1 MTCLFDFL
9 SDVGDWLRQVTPS
22 VWIAVLALIF
32 TVASFYVLNAR
43 RGSLRT
49 FMPHS
54 FAAVVAADS
63 TLRLQFPLVF
73 HNTGAV
79 PIVVQDLRLMFPDV
93 SDAELIWQT
102 TRAGLQI
109 ADRDYAAVFAV
120 AGRSTEQRFIEFG
133 GPFPGIVLV
142 PRTYIVNIEA
152 KVSHSKSWVRL
163 ASFPL
168 HAQVVTAPGI
178 YVVYRNDASDVSE
191 AQIAEVRK
199 AGQELRKALEGV
211 RGADGVGS

>member
-1 MTCLFDFL
+1 MARVFDFL
-9 SDVGDWLRQVTPS
+9 SDVGDWLRQVAPS
-22 VWIAVLALIF
+22 VWIAALALIF
-32 TVASFYVLNAR
+32 PSRPSTSSTHDAGRCAR
-43 RGSLRT
+43 SCLIRSQPSSSVTQHCAYGS
-49 FMPHS
+49 P
-54 FAAVVAADS
+54 V
-63 TLRLQFPLVF
+63 VF

-109 ADRDYAAVFAV
+109 DDRDYAAVFAV

-133 GPFPGIVLV
+133 GPFPGIVLE

-152 KVSHSKSWVRL
+152 NVSHSKSWVRL

-168 HAQVVTAPGI
+168 QAQVVTAPGI